1 MSTRDDGRGRK
12 AGPNLVSHTDFASTA
27 SVGNAPSAQTWGNN
41 ALKAQPSEV
50 SPMAHGAGRPGQPAT
65 GQRPMFGG
73 GSPMFAQMP
82 SYTPVTRGNE
92 QRQPA
97 PAPTQQGFSP
107 YTPSQPPAQTHAP
120 LNYQSSYSPAPSQ
133 PSYPAQAPSYQSPP
147 PAAAPSYQSAQPSA
161 APSYSNLQSA
171 TPSYQASDFQT
182 QAYRGSGQQVRAPS
196 FQDVES

>member
-12 AGPNLVSHTDFASTA
+12 AGPNPVSQSDFASTA

-92 QRQPA
+92 HRQPA

-107 YTPSQPPAQTHAP
+107 YTPSQPPAQTQAP

-133 PSYPAQAPSYQSPP
+133 PFACG
-147 PAAAPSYQSAQPSA
+147 
-161 APSYSNLQSA
+161 
-171 TPSYQASDFQT
+171 FI
-182 QAYRGSGQQVRAPS
+182 
-196 FQDVES
+196 